1 MSYSEKKI
9 VPIISVTAT
18 RRIRYAV
25 TAGHFLVILFVLT
38 FSVVSD
44 WLDTPEETITV
55 QFFDPALDNV
65 VENPSPDP
73 DPTNPVPPTGTQD
86 GGDDAP
92 AAEEPPPVNP
102 EPATVLTPEP
112 VSAIAQPSVT
122 KRTLPKPV
130 INKKLPQPVQQPKVD
145 SIKQPK
151 VTKRRLP
158 AKPAAKPARRAAR
171 KGDRARRNSSSSG
184 RRGPRGSNS
193 QAGHN
198 APGGQR
204 GNSGYDIQVAMMIK
218 RMWVTPESTRL
229 AGREPRVLIEIHIAP
244 NGRVTE
250 KRIRT
255 RSGLLA
261 MDESIKAL
269 LDNLHYV
276 KPPFDG
282 KPHTLIF
289 WMKAEGND

>member
-1 MSYSEKKI
+1 MSYSGKKI

-25 TAGHFLVILFVLT
+25 TAGHFLVILLVLT
-38 FSVVSD
+38 FSVVAD

-55 QFFDPALDNV
+55 QFFDPALDNIV
-65 VENPSPDP
+65 DNPSPDP

-92 AAEEPPPVNP
+92 APEEPPPVNP

-112 VSAIAQPSVT
+112 VSAIAQPKVT
-122 KRTLPKPV
+122 KRTLPQPK
-130 INKKLPQPVQQPKVD
+130 INKKLPQPVQRPKVE

-151 VTKRRLP
+151 VTTRRLP
-158 AKPAAKPARRAAR
+158 AKPAAKPARSSAR
-171 KGDRARRNSSSSG
+171 KGDQARRNTNSSG

-218 RMWVTPESTRL
+218 RMWVTPDSTRL

-255 RSGLLA
+255 RSGVLA

-269 LDNLHYV
+269 LDNLYYV